1 MLKNLYEGL
10 NVKNVYEGLNA
21 CFEVYLSK
29 EYFCKMYPTCVS
41 SKICEFIYIF
51 HVSKILNPLL
61 SSKAEKFSIRKLKFY
76 IDPGYAIRIVI
87 SGQGDAG
94 EPGFSDVWLC
104 MCDTD
109 LCNSASKQTIA
120 AIFTC
125 AFVVLAL
132 AIL

>member
-1 MLKNLYEGL
+1 MD
-10 NVKNVYEGLNA
+10 
-21 CFEVYLSK
+21 
-29 EYFCKMYPTCVS
+29 
-41 SKICEFIYIF
+41 
-51 HVSKILNPLL
+51 PLL

-94 EPGFSDVWLC
+94 GPGFSDVWLC

-109 LCNSASKQTIA
+109 LCNSASKQTIS